1 MEHCRREQSILRKNG
16 EVWERKE
23 RCGRTGRAV
32 GEHRRLWGNAGAHKA
47 LWEKEM
53 WMRTENWGRG
63 NY

>member
-1 MEHCRREQSILRKNG
+1 MRKNG

-63 NY
+63 KY